1 MRVKKTKAQID
12 AEIAGMRRVIE
23 VHKWAAVRLKERWAG
38 HSFLETMLERNKA
51 TIEGLEREI
60 GLAESERRL
69 CTS

>member
-12 AEIAGMRRVIE
+12 AEIAGMKRVIE
-23 VHKWAAVRLKERWAG
+23 VHRWAAVRLKERWAG
-38 HSFLETMLERNKA
+38 FTFLDTMLERNKA

-69 CTS
+69 STN